1 MTRRTPATRPR
12 LRAGPPCLALV
23 ALLGLGVACG
33 KYGAPRRA
41 APSTHA
47 TEPASAEQTPD
58 AEDEESEQ
66 TPDEE
71 DEESE
76 REEEMAEGKEG
87 P

>member
-1 MTRRTPATRPR
+1 
-12 LRAGPPCLALV
+12 V

-33 KYGAPRRA
+33 KYGAPRRG
-41 APSTHA
+41 APHTHA
-47 TEPASAEQTPD
+47 TEPAPAEQTPN

-71 DEESE
+71 SE
-76 REEEMAEGKEG
+76 REEEMGEGRDG

>member
-12 LRAGPPCLALV
+12 LRAGPPCLALALV
-23 ALLGLGVACG
+23 ALLGLGAACG
-33 KYGAPRRA
+33 KYGAPRRG

-47 TEPASAEQTPD
+47 TEPASAEQTPN
-58 AEDEESEQ
+58 A
-66 TPDEE
+66 E

-76 REEEMAEGKEG
+76 REDEMGEGREG